1 MACQIFFGGLQC
13 IRVIRIYSPSV
24 HCSRIDEHAQINEHI
39 NCVLLDIK
47 LCTKCFGMMVVGVEL
62 SSAVGHFIYICLTV
76 DCAKIRSVVVCQ
88 ESPVGNFSSMIV
100 MLFIFEQFD

>member
-1 MACQIFFGGLQC
+1 ML
-13 IRVIRIYSPSV
+13 
-24 HCSRIDEHAQINEHI
+24 
-39 NCVLLDIK
+39 
-47 LCTKCFGMMVVGVEL
+47 VVGVEL

-88 ESPVGNFSSMIV
+88 ESPVGNFSLMIV